1 MLCIT
6 PKVTFDSLWGFVP
19 THLTD
24 TKRGAFF
31 CFLSGLHL
39 NQLSVLAVVWQCQ
52 LSCARRRA
60 SWATE
65 GRADACACAPS
76 AGPAPRQSSRQCGW
90 PRELQAVGLGT
101 AAGGDRVWPW
111 CSVSG
116 IAVYLQNVGHWGL
129 IRVRVARMGHCCTV
143 RPVRPVLLPQWILE
157 AGYCQEC
164 ICYKSKAEW
173 DYLVCWPG
181 CLGFSAVTH

>member
-101 AAGGDRVWPW
+101 AAGGDRV
-111 CSVSG
+111 
-116 IAVYLQNVGHWGL
+116 
-129 IRVRVARMGHCCTV
+129 
-143 RPVRPVLLPQWILE
+143 
-157 AGYCQEC
+157 
-164 ICYKSKAEW
+164 
-173 DYLVCWPG
+173 
-181 CLGFSAVTH
+181 

>member
-6 PKVTFDSLWGFVP
+6 PKVTFDSVWFFFFSLLIWQILKEVP
-19 THLTD
+19 
-24 TKRGAFF
+24 FF

-39 NQLSVLAVVWQCQ
+39 NQLSVLGVVWQCQ

-90 PRELQAVGLGT
+90 PWELQTVGLGA
-101 AAGGDRVWPW
+101 AAGGDRAWPW

-116 IAVYLQNVGHWGL
+116 IGVCLQNVGHWGL
-129 IRVRVARMGHCCTV
+129 VRVCRQNGASLHS
-143 RPVRPVLLPQWILE
+143 E
-157 AGYCQEC
+157 AGQT
-164 ICYKSKAEW
+164 SPA
-173 DYLVCWPG
+173 
-181 CLGFSAVTH
+181 SAVNFGSKLLSRRHLLQE